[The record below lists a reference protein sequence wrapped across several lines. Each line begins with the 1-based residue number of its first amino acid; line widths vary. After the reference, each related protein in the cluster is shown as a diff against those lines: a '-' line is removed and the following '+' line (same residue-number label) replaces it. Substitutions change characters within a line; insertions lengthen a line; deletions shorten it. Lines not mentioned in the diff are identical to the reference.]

1 MKLNPPFIK
10 TTVQPG
16 DPLSAQAWND
26 VVTGVATLFTFIEAS
41 EASSVQVQIAN
52 QGIALAS
59 VRVTATRDD
68 GISTE
73 AVDPVADGTLHT
85 FPGLRPGA
93 YKLRAEAP
101 GFQPASVDIVVPAD
115 GVLPVQTI
123 TLAANGAFMPAL
135 FGQSLADSLTQL
147 AALGVAVNNIL
158 DVTGTPVPVA
168 SPGSAFNQSLVLLQ
182 LPPQGIP
189 VAPGQAAQL
198 VISAALQAEASIEM
212 PSLAGLSLAEASKAL
227 EALGLKV
234 GKSFTKQPLQ
244 RLG

>member
-10 TTVQPG
+10 KTVQPG

-26 VVTGVATLFTFIEAS
+26 VVVGVDTLFTFIEAS
-41 EASSVQVQIAN
+41 EAASVKVQIAN
-52 QGIALAS
+52 QGIDLGS

-101 GFQPASVDIVVPAD
+101 GFQPASVDIVVPPD
-115 GVLPVQTI
+115 GVLPTQTI
-123 TLAANGAFMPAL
+123 TLLANGAFMPGL
-135 FGQSLADSLTQL
+135 FGQELGASLAQLTSL
-147 AALGVAVNNIL
+147 GIAVSNIL
-158 DVTGTPVPVA
+158 DVTGTAVPVA
-168 SPGSAFNQSLVLLQ
+168 APGSAYTQSLVLLQ
-182 LPPQGIP
+182 LPAEGVPL
-189 VAPGQAAQL
+189 APGQAAQL

-212 PSLAGLSLAEASKAL
+212 PSLAGLTFAEASKAL

-234 GKSFTKQPLQ
+234 GKSYTKQPIRAL
-244 RLG
+244 